1 MYLCTIRRFIFSS
14 GRSEPVDIRR
24 ELPED
29 AALPMAERSAAE
41 TNLPKS
47 EQVCR
52 RIKHLIMH
60 HVLKPGQKIPEDE
73 LAGMLQTSRTPVR
86 EALRKLSGEGLVTIY
101 PKRYAEV
108 TYFTPEMARSLG
120 AVRMSQDVLSGRLA
134 IYHGSDA
141 DFAGLRQLAET
152 CEAAAAAGDLYGRI
166 TADRDFHLRITELG
180 QNELLLRYQ
189 REVYLRIHLLQLQ
202 YVSLEDDA
210 AGRAA
215 CHSALVDALC
225 RRDEAAYTRA
235 ICRRC
240 QEMYGL
246 DPQIVSLYTR

>member
-1 MYLCTIRRFIFSS
+1 MPEKSCAAGFFSGYGQIKTLTYKDQAYQFIKEAILYQKFQPDAIYSQETL
-14 GRSEPVDIRR
+14 GQ
-24 ELPED
+24 ELG
-29 AALPMAERSAAE
+29 
-41 TNLPKS
+41 
-47 EQVCR
+47 
-52 RIKHLIMH
+52 I
-60 HVLKPGQKIPEDE
+60 
-73 LAGMLQTSRTPVR
+73 SRTPVR
-86 EALRKLSGEGLVTIY
+86 EALRKLNGEGLVTIY

-202 YVSLEDDA
+202 YVSLEDDT

>member
-1 MYLCTIRRFIFSS
+1 MVEQPREHILACLSSAPSNAKIIRTAATMVRAFHCRFTALFVQTPSHERAS
-14 GRSEPVDIRR
+14 RSDRDRLR
-24 ELPED
+24 ENI
-29 AALPMAERSAAE
+29 AL
-41 TNLPKS
+41 
-47 EQVCR
+47 
-52 RIKHLIMH
+52 
-60 HVLKPGQKIPEDE
+60 
-73 LAGMLQTSRTPVR
+73 
-86 EALRKLSGEGLVTIY
+86 
-101 PKRYAEV
+101 
-108 TYFTPEMARSLG
+108 ARSLG